1 MGLRIRT
8 NVASLNAQRRLGQ
21 STNDLNSSMNKLAS
35 GERINIAADDAAGL
49 AVSENLRADV
59 RSLNQ
64 ARRNALD
71 GVSLVQTAEGG
82 LMETTNMLVR
92 LRELS
97 VQAASDT
104 LGNTEREFLN
114 QEFTAL
120 KFEID
125 RIATSTEFN
134 GTRLLTGETELSD
147 ELNTG
152 ANAFPLEIQISK
164 DYYVDAD
171 SVDAENPVNVMRIN
185 LNNIN
190 AFASGENSLNL
201 NESTAGE
208 DVSEGLI
215 NKSNAQLSIG
225 RMDEAITKVNE
236 YRAYLGSIQNR
247 LGSTIANLGSQT
259 ENLETSRSRIRD
271 TDFAAET
278 ANYTKTKILQQAGT
292 SMLAQANAQ
301 PQIALNLLQGM

>member
-1 MGLRIRT
+1 MGLRIQT
-8 NVASLNAQRRLGQ
+8 NVASLNAQRRLGHTTE
-21 STNDLNSSMNKLAS
+21 SLNGSMNKLAS
-35 GERINIAADDAAGL
+35 GQRINIAADDAAGL

-64 ARRNALD
+64 ARRNAMD

-104 LGNTEREFLN
+104 IGNTERELLN
-114 QEFTAL
+114 QEFNAL
-120 KFEID
+120 KSEID
-125 RIATSTEFN
+125 RIASSTEFN
-134 GTRLLTGETELSD
+134 GTRLLTGAAELPD

-152 ANAFPLEIQISK
+152 SNPFPLEIQISK
-164 DYYVDAD
+164 DYYTGVDAID
-171 SVDAENPVNVMRIN
+171 SENPVNVMRIS
-185 LNNIN
+185 LDNIN
-190 AFASGENSLNL
+190 AFSDGENSLNL
-201 NESTAGE
+201 NEATGGE

-215 NKSNAQLSIG
+215 NKRNAQLSIG
-225 RMDEAITKVNE
+225 RMDQAIEQVNG

-247 LGSTIANLGSQT
+247 LGSTIQNLGVQV

-292 SMLAQANAQ
+292 ATLAQANTQ
-301 PQIALNLLQGM
+301 PQIALNLLQSM